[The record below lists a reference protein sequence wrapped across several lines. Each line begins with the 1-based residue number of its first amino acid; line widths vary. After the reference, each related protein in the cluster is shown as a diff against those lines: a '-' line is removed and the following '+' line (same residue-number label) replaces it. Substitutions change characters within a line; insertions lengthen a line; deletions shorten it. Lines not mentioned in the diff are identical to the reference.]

1 MIAYHLR
8 INFHVKV
15 IMNILD
21 CQLSKHFYSAFKKLV
36 FAFIVCSLSVNG
48 VALEIKSEWVQGGLV
63 IGQTN
68 PSHQLR
74 FLKQNVAV
82 NDDGFFV
89 VGLGRDA
96 PKNVVLTEVLSSG
109 KTIKHNFTVR
119 QRSYREQRIEGVPK
133 HTVDIPGSALKR
145 IRKEVK
151 LTKAARKVIS
161 SRQDFLQT
169 FAWPA
174 KGIISGVYGSR
185 RVYNGK
191 PGRPH
196 FGVDI
201 AAPQGSIVSAPVA
214 GKVLL
219 THDNMYFSGGTL
231 IVDHGHGVTSTFI
244 HLHKILVKEGDTVAQ
259 GQPIAEIGTTGRST
273 GPHLD
278 WRMNW
283 LTQRLDPQ
291 LLMDGIPAK

>member
-1 MIAYHLR
+1 MIAYHIR
-8 INFHVKV
+8 ITFHVKI

-21 CQLSKHFYSAFKKLV
+21 FQLSKHFYSAFKKLV
-36 FAFIVCSLSVNG
+36 FAFIVCALSVNG

-63 IGQTN
+63 IGQTD
-68 PSHQLR
+68 PAYKLR
-74 FLKQNVAV
+74 FLKQAVQV

-109 KTIKHNFTVR
+109 KKIKHNFKVQ
-119 QRSYREQRIEGVPK
+119 QRTYREQRIEGVPK
-133 HTVDIPGSALKR
+133 RTVDIPESALKR

-151 LTKAARKVIS
+151 LTKAARKVKS
-161 SRQDFLQT
+161 ARQDFLQT

-219 THDNMYFSGGTL
+219 THKNMYFSGGTL
-231 IVDHGHGVTSTFI
+231 IVDHGHGGTSTFI

>member
-1 MIAYHLR
+1 
-8 INFHVKV
+8 
-15 IMNILD
+15 MNMFGY
-21 CQLSKHFYSAFKKLV
+21 QFSKHFYSAFKKLV
-36 FAFIVCSLSVNG
+36 FAFVVTLLSQNSFG
-48 VALEIKSEWVQGGLV
+48 LKINSEWVQGGLV

-74 FLKQNVAV
+74 FLKHNVAV

-201 AAPQGSIVSAPVA
+201 AAPQGSIVSAPVP